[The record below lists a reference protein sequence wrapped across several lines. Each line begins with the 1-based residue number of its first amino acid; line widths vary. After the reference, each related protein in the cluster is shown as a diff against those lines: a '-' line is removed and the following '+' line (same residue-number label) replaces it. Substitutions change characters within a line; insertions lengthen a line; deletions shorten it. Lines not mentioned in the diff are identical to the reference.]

1 MTRVVVGMSGGV
13 DSSVTAALLKEKG
26 YEVIGLFM
34 KNWDDSQDPEHCT
47 SAQDY
52 EDVVRVCDRLDIPYY
67 SVEFIKEYRDRVFA
81 DFLKQY
87 EAGYTPNPD
96 ILCNREIKFDVFLK
110 YALDLGA
117 DFLATGHYARVV
129 RTPEGEAALGRGLDS
144 EKDQTYF
151 LYALKASILD
161 KVLFPVG
168 DLQKSEVREIARR
181 YNLATQS
188 KKDSTGIC
196 FIGERNFR
204 EFLSQYLPIRVGPF
218 KNLLGETVGEHMG
231 SAFYTLGQRKGLGLG
246 GQGEPWFVVAKDAE
260 KNIVY
265 VERGPEHPALFSR
278 ELWARELTW
287 ISRNS
292 PLDASGKLEC
302 TAKVRYRQKDQPCT
316 LEVQG
321 DKIHVLFANEQRAVT
336 PGQSVVFYQ
345 GDLCLGG
352 AVIDQVGSSLWER
365 SR

>member
-1 MTRVVVGMSGGV
+1 
-13 DSSVTAALLKEKG
+13 
-26 YEVIGLFM
+26 
-34 KNWDDSQDPEHCT
+34 
-47 SAQDY
+47 
-52 EDVVRVCDRLDIPYY
+52 
-67 SVEFIKEYRDRVFA
+67 
-81 DFLKQY
+81 
-87 EAGYTPNPD
+87 
-96 ILCNREIKFDVFLK
+96 
-110 YALDLGA
+110 
-117 DFLATGHYARVV
+117 
-129 RTPEGEAALGRGLDS
+129 
-144 EKDQTYF
+144 
-151 LYALKASILD
+151 
-161 KVLFPVG
+161 
-168 DLQKSEVREIARR
+168 
-181 YNLATQS
+181 
-188 KKDSTGIC
+188 
-196 FIGERNFR
+196 
-204 EFLSQYLPIRVGPF
+204 VGPF